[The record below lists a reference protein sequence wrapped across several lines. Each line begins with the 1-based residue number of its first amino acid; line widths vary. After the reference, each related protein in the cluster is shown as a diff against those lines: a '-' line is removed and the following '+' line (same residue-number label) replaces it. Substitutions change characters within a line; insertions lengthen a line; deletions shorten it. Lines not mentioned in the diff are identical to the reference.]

1 MGLRR
6 IKMKK
11 VIIDK
16 VSEGAKLAK
25 AILSPEGR
33 VLLQPGVK
41 LRKSLLNK
49 LKAHNVYE
57 LFIEDKIS
65 SDIEV
70 RDAIC
75 QQTRIEAKN
84 LVKQLMNDYASS
96 NSINIGPLKGSVDKM
111 IEELL
116 SNRDL
121 LVSLSNIRCVDDY
134 TFEHSVNV
142 CILSLATG
150 VGLGYDRRCLKE
162 LGVGAILHD
171 IGKLK
176 VPEEILKKP
185 SRLTAEEFE
194 EIKKHT
200 IYGYKILR
208 ENKDI
213 SIRSAL
219 IALSHHER
227 IDGSGYPLK
236 LLDKDIHQFG
246 KIVAVAD
253 VYDALTSDRVYR
265 DKLNPHEGYDY
276 ITSLGYYYFDRQVID
291 SFTKFV
297 AIYPVGS
304 GVALSTRERGIVIR
318 INKNMPTRPVVRV
331 IYNENN
337 EELENYYEIDLAKKL
352 NVCIT
357 GVCEI

>member
-1 MGLRR
+1 MR
-6 IKMKK
+6 K
-11 VIIDK
+11 VLIDK
-16 VSEGAKLAK
+16 VKEGTKLAK
-25 AILSPEGR
+25 AIFNPGGR
-33 VLLQPGVK
+33 VLLQPGVV

-49 LKAHNVYE
+49 LKAHNIYE
-57 LFIEDKIS
+57 LYIEDNIS
-65 SDIEV
+65 RDIEI
-70 RDAIC
+70 RDAVC

-84 LVKQLMNDYASS
+84 LIKQLMNSYASS
-96 NSINIGPLKGSVDKM
+96 NSINIGPVKDSVDKM

-116 SNRDL
+116 CNEDL
-121 LVSLSNIRCVDDY
+121 LVNLSDIRCVDDY

-142 CILSLATG
+142 CILSLTTG
-150 VGLGYDRRCLKE
+150 IGLGYDERRLKE
-162 LGVGAILHD
+162 LGIGALLHD
-171 IGKLK
+171 IGKLR

-185 SRLTAEEFE
+185 SRLTPEEFE

-200 IYGYKILR
+200 VYGYKILR
-208 ENKDI
+208 DNKDI

-236 LLDKDIHQFG
+236 LFDKDIHQFG

-265 DKLNPHEGYDY
+265 DKLSPHEGYDY
-276 ITSLGYYYFDRQVID
+276 ITSLGYYYFDRQVIS
-291 SFTKFV
+291 SFIKFV
-297 AIYPVGS
+297 AVYPVGS
-304 GVALSTRERGIVIR
+304 GVILSTRERGIVTR

-331 IYNENN
+331 IFDENN
-337 EELENYYEIDLAKKL
+337 EELINYYEIDLTEKI
-352 NVCIT
+352 NICIT